1 MALEVKLALKTT
13 QKLVMT
19 AMLQQAIKLLPLS
32 RLELIQKVHQEMLE
46 NPFLEDV
53 SSQEENGL
61 DIADEGFSSQDTQ
74 ETDEAPS
81 NENEFDVD
89 WEMYLQDSADDPG
102 LPMDSG
108 KEVPSLEA
116 TLRNE
121 TSLTDYLMWQL
132 SLAVHTDPEREI
144 GAYLIGNIDDN
155 GYVQCPLEE
164 VVDMVGVDLETVEQ
178 VLEVIQGFDPAGIGA
193 RDLQECLVIQLSHLG
208 MANSLA
214 GQIVETYLDRLD
226 ERYFQRMAKELGAT
240 LEETIAAV
248 KLIREL
254 DPRPGD
260 RYNADRVEYIVPDVV
275 VVKMG
280 DDYQIALN
288 DDGMPKLRINTLYQ
302 GILRRNDSMQG
313 DTREYLEDK
322 FRSAVWLMKSIEQRR
337 QTLLKVAISLCRFQR
352 EFLDWGLSHLKPL
365 VLKDVAEDIGMHEST
380 VSRVTTNKYIHT
392 PQGVFELKFFFHSG
406 LDSYGG
412 GDALSSVS
420 VKEIIRKAVAAE
432 EPRKPL
438 TDQQLVDL
446 LEQKEIKIA
455 RRTVAKYRQELRIPP
470 ASRRKR
476 LFDT

>member
-1 MALEVKLALKTT
+1 VALEVKLALKTT

-46 NPFLEDV
+46 NPFLEDALA
-53 SSQEENGL
+53 QEENGV
-61 DIADEGFSSQDTQ
+61 DAAEEEFSQ
-74 ETDEAPS
+74 EPEEAPS
-81 NENEFDVD
+81 SDFDID
-89 WEMYLQDSADDPG
+89 WEMYLQDSGDDPSF
-102 LPMDSG
+102 PMDSG

-132 SLAVHTDPEREI
+132 SLALHTDPEREI

-155 GYVQCPLEE
+155 GYLQCDLEE
-164 VVDMVGVDLETVEQ
+164 VVGTFGLSLETVES
-178 VLEVIQGFDPAGIGA
+178 VLEVVQSFDPSGIGA
-193 RDLQECLVIQLSHLG
+193 RDLQECLLIQLDHLG
-208 MANSLA
+208 MRTSLA
-214 GQIVETYLDRLD
+214 GQIVENYLERLD
-226 ERYFQRMAKELGAT
+226 ERFFQRMAKVLNAT

-260 RYNADRVEYIVPDVV
+260 RYNAERVEYIVPDVV

-302 GILRRNDSMQG
+302 GILRRGDSMQG

-352 EFLDWGLSHLKPL
+352 DFLDRGLAYLKPL
-365 VLKDVAEDIGMHEST
+365 VLKDVADDIGMHEST

-412 GDALSSVS
+412 GDATSSVS

-432 EPRKPL
+432 DPRKPL
-438 TDQQLVDL
+438 TDQQLVAL
-446 LEQKEIKIA
+446 LEAKEIKIA
-455 RRTVAKYRQELRIPP
+455 RRTVAKYRQELRIAP

>member
-1 MALEVKLALKTT
+1 VALEVKLALKTT

-46 NPFLEDV
+46 NPFLEDTLA
-53 SSQEENGL
+53 QEENGA
-61 DIADEGFSSQDTQ
+61 DVADEEFSQDV
-74 ETDEAPS
+74 EEAPS
-81 NENEFDVD
+81 SDFDID
-89 WEMYLQDSADDPG
+89 WEMYLQDSGDDPSF
-102 LPMDSG
+102 PMDSG

-132 SLAVHTDPEREI
+132 SLALHADPEREV
-144 GAYLIGNIDDN
+144 GAYLIGNIDEN
-155 GYVQCPLEE
+155 GYLQCDLED
-164 VVDMVGVDLETVEQ
+164 VVDTFGVSLETVDH
-178 VLEVIQGFDPAGIGA
+178 VLEVIQLFDPAGIGA
-193 RDLQECLVIQLSHLG
+193 RDLQECLLIQLDHLG
-208 MANSLA
+208 MKSSLA
-214 GQIVETYLDRLD
+214 GQIVEGYLERLD
-226 ERYFQRMAKELGAT
+226 DRYFQRMAKELNAT

-254 DPRPGD
+254 DPKPGD
-260 RYNADRVEYIVPDVV
+260 RYNAERVEYIVPDVV

-302 GILRRNDSMQG
+302 GILRRGDSMQG

-352 EFLDWGLSHLKPL
+352 DFLDRGLSCLRPL
-365 VLKDVAEDIGMHEST
+365 VLKDVADDIGMHEST

-412 GDALSSVS
+412 GDAMSSIS

-432 EPRKPL
+432 DQHKPL
-438 TDQQLVDL
+438 TD
-446 LEQKEIKIA
+446 
-455 RRTVAKYRQELRIPP
+455 
-470 ASRRKR
+470 
-476 LFDT
+476 